1 MKTKTFIILVV
12 ILAVLVGI
20 GIALFPSSETPVGN
34 ETMGTLIFENLPANE
49 ITSIIIDRPD
59 DSVTM
64 VKEQDE
70 WVVKNRFGYPADFSK
85 ITDLIR
91 KLKQTKAGRKFPESA
106 SVKKRLSLIS
116 PEDKDAA
123 KEDKAT
129 RILMKNQSETVVA
142 DILLGST
149 RKKDEKGIPDSQ
161 YVMLAGGT
169 DIYLVDRI
177 FSSFETAAP
186 SWLDKSPVKV
196 VAEDIQRIACMGPD
210 GNMRYT
216 FERPE
221 KGKAL
226 ALVSP
231 PTSGKIKPS
240 AVNRLAGALKGLEI
254 EDVADPSSPPES
266 LSAGISPRIDYTLFN
281 GITYHVF
288 PGITCSPGIPCYLR
302 LQVAYSVP
310 AEPKETDTLKTVP
323 EKKESAPDENQG
335 QWVMK
340 AKELNAHLS
349 PWVFIVPQW
358 QHQAFFIALDEMLEK
373 EKTKD
378 APQT

>member
-49 ITSIIIDRPD
+49 ITTIIIDLPD

-64 VKEQDE
+64 VKKQDK

-91 KLKQTKAGRKFPESA
+91 QLKQTKAGRKFPETP
-106 SVKKRLSLIS
+106 SVKKRLSLMS
-116 PEDKDAA
+116 PADKDAA
-123 KEDKAT
+123 KEEKAT
-129 RILMKNQSETVVA
+129 RIRMKDQGETLVA
-142 DILLGST
+142 DVLLGGT
-149 RKKDEKGIPDSQ
+149 RNNDEKGMPDSQ
-161 YVMLAGGT
+161 YVMPKGT

-186 SWLDKSPVKV
+186 SWLNKNPVNV
-196 VAEDIQRIACMGPD
+196 VAEDIRRIASVGPD
-210 GNMRYT
+210 GTLRYA

-221 KGKAL
+221 KGKPL
-226 ALVSP
+226 VLVSP

-240 AVNRLAGALKGLEI
+240 AVNRLAAALKGLEI
-254 EDVADPSSPPES
+254 KDVADPSSPPES
-266 LSAGISPRIDYTLFN
+266 LSNGVSARIDYTLFN
-281 GITYHVF
+281 GITYRVF

-302 LQVAYSVP
+302 LHVAYNAP
-310 AEPKETDTLKTVP
+310 AEPKETDTLKTEP
-323 EKKESAPDENQG
+323 EKKEPTPDENQD

-349 PWVFIVPQW
+349 PWIFIVPQW

-378 APQT
+378 VPQT